1 MLLSS
6 DVRSKI
12 YTDAMPRVYPSIP
25 SIPTPPL
32 CCAGRISLPLS
43 FPSSIMSIN
52 SVPADILLDIAD
64 HLTRPAE
71 VLHLYL
77 TVCTYSIISHV
88 AVLKNILVVQD
99 RRRTHTSTLLPR
111 HAPRYSPMRT
121 YARYALRTPRPRTTR
136 PFSQPKPGLLKWGNS
151 SSSSSGISIQVG
163 SQCPS
168 RRIYGVSCGTACGE
182 ESRGIALVCV
192 GRRGVTTVR

>member
-111 HAPRYSPMRT
+111 YAPRYSPMRT
-121 YARYALRTPRPRTTR
+121 YTRYALRTPRPRTTR
-136 PFSQPKPGLLKWGNS
+136 PFSQPQSGLLKRGN

>member
-136 PFSQPKPGLLKWGNS
+136 PFSQPQPGLLKRGN

-168 RRIYGVSCGTACGE
+168 RRIYGVCGGAACGE